1 MSDPERTVIK
11 PHSGVAIGTR
21 LNGIYEIEQLIAV
34 GGMGEVYKGR
44 AIQTGDAVAIKM
56 IRPDL
61 AQNEDALAL
70 FRKEAAALHNLYNEA
85 IVRYYVFTID
95 PVTQAPYL
103 AMEFVDGQPLSE
115 RVRQGPM
122 ALEEV
127 DILRRRIATGL
138 HAAHLLGIT
147 HRDVSPDNIILPGG
161 QVARAKIIDFG
172 IAKSSLMGEGTVIGS
187 GFAGKYNYVSPE
199 QLGLQGGEVSAKSDI
214 YSLGLVLAEALG
226 GKALDMGGS
235 QMQILEKRRRVP
247 NLSGI
252 DARIRPLLARMLA
265 PNPDDRP
272 ADMAEVAAWA
282 PRSAAAAAPRRL
294 PTGAITA
301 ATGVL
306 LLALGGGFFAWTQWG
321 QKPGDKSPAASQAPA
336 LSSPDIAA
344 VKQPP
349 AVPELTPAEP
359 APQPN
364 AAPTLPA
371 PTPAPSQQSAP
382 RPPFEPQIASR
393 TEPAPKPPAADPA
406 AAPPP
411 VAPRPLPQPTPLP
424 DAQKAPPPSSTEQKL
439 ASATA
444 EPPAAEP
451 EPRTPVERIERY
463 VGTYD
468 GGTCFFLWPTE
479 IAAGKADIEG
489 FGSRAEPF
497 IAFDTAFKQAQGFEA
512 QINLRPVTNAQC
524 PMVDFLR
531 QLGRRIDRSPRLQI
545 GAFTMKSGEV
555 LSGSVESDGRQHLD
569 VVLIGDDGLVYN
581 LARYL
586 KRDGAKASF
595 TLKLESTGAATRP
608 QTVLALAST
617 APFPALLGPN
627 PAPASEF
634 FANLSEDVARAG
646 GKIGLGIKYFR
657 IE

>member
-1 MSDPERTVIK
+1 MSDPERTVIR
-11 PHSGVAIGTR
+11 PRSGIAIGTR

-122 ALEEV
+122 GFEEV

-187 GFAGKYNYVSPE
+187 GFAGKFNYVSPE
-199 QLGLQGGEVSAKSDI
+199 QLGLEGGEVSAKSDI

-226 GKALDMGGS
+226 GKALDMGGT

-247 NLSGI
+247 DLSGI

-265 PNPDDRP
+265 PDPDDRP

-282 PRSAAAAAPRRL
+282 PRSAAAPTRRRL
-294 PTGAITA
+294 PMGAIA
-301 ATGVL
+301 GTGVL

-321 QKPGDKSPAASQAPA
+321 EKTGDKSPAASQAPA
-336 LSSPDIAA
+336 LSQPDIASA
-344 VKQPP
+344 KQSP
-349 AVPELTPAEP
+349 AAPELTPADP
-359 APQPN
+359 APRPD
-364 AAPTLPA
+364 AATVSPA
-371 PTPAPSQQSAP
+371 PRPAPSQQPAP
-382 RPPFEPQIASR
+382 RPLSEPQTASR
-393 TEPAPKPPAADPA
+393 TESAPKPPAADPA
-406 AAPPP
+406 PAVPP
-411 VAPRPLPQPTPLP
+411 VAPRPVPQPSPLP
-424 DAQKAPPPSSTEQKL
+424 DAQKAPPPSSTEQK
-439 ASATA
+439 SAIA

-463 VGTYD
+463 VGSYD

-497 IAFDTAFKQAQGFEA
+497 IAFDTAFKQIQGFEA

-586 KRDGAKASF
+586 KRDGSKTSF

-608 QTVLALAST
+608 QTVLALASA
-617 APFPALLGPN
+617 APFPALSGPN
-627 PAPASEF
+627 PAPATEF
-634 FANLSEDVARAG
+634 FANLTQDIARVG
-646 GKIGLGIKYFR
+646 GKVGLGIKYFR